1 MKNRKPLVIVM
12 IISLLTAILAYPFL
26 PDQIPIHWDINGTAD
41 QLGQKY
47 YIFFPILMQI
57 LVIFGF
63 SFFRKIDP
71 RKSNYVRFSSVYSTL
86 TLTISLFIYAMELM
100 TLLVVYQPT
109 LLSVPALITIGLG
122 ILFIVLGNKMPQI
135 KQNYFIGI
143 KTPWALHDENNWQK
157 THRFSGKLWFFIGFI
172 FFPIAFLPTKIH
184 VMILFF
190 IVLLMA
196 LIPYLY
202 SYLLYRKTSKGDSK

>member
-26 PDQIPIHWDINGTAD
+26 PDQIPIHWNINGVVD
-41 QLGQKY
+41 QMGQKHF
-47 YIFFPILMQI
+47 ILFPILIQLLI
-57 LVIFGF
+57 IFGF
-63 SFFRKIDP
+63 SFFRNIDP
-71 RKSNYVRFSSVYSTL
+71 RKNNYSRFDSAYSTL
-86 TLTISLFIYAMELM
+86 TLTICLFIYAMELI

-109 LLSVPALITIGLG
+109 LLSVPTLITIGLG

-184 VMILFF
+184 AIIFFF
-190 IVLLMA
+190 IILIMA
-196 LIPYLY
+196 MLPYIY
-202 SYLLYRKTSKGDSK
+202 SYLVYRKTTKGDSK